1 MPKIHIRQNKSS
13 FRVRCKIAVG
23 LGALLLC
30 PMAQA
35 DYEAGVNA
43 AFDGDYDTAFRE
55 FSAAAEEGLM
65 LAQYNLGILYF
76 TGRGVEADA
85 EQAFRWTLAAAEQGH
100 TAAQFNVASLFF
112 TGEGVDRNPER
123 GIQWYARAARAGHPQ
138 AAATLAQVYEEGD
151 GVSADLVTAHA
162 WASYAVLNEAAE
174 AAAIRQSVEAKLDA
188 EELAKARRLFA
199 RWRIQVDP

>member
-1 MPKIHIRQNKSS
+1 MPKTHISQNKSS
-13 FRVRCKIAVG
+13 FRVRGKIAVG

-65 LAQYNLGILYF
+65 YNLGILYF
-76 TGRGVEADA
+76 TGRGVGADA

-199 RWRIQVDP
+199 RWRIQVEP